1 MAEINNF
8 EIIQNKLDALVEKI
22 IQKENLDED
31 FRITYAQILEKI
43 NTKMDVFSND
53 DTAEHIGVLGTELSR
68 LLKERQEAV
77 DAKFNA
83 IKGEFD
89 NLNSLLE
96 NSLKTPELI
105 SVFNKIENQIHYFAE
120 EQENQK
126 FAFNSIISHIEKFGT
141 LKETNEQLI
150 SNFGIVKEQNTI
162 INENVN
168 KQLDILNKIKADIK
182 DSISA
187 EIKNIP
193 DKDEVLANSEKN
205 KEEIKKH
212 NEELVSSLESKLLS
226 SLDLSAIEDIKN
238 YTEKMFFQGTEV
250 LKEDIW
256 AIKDSVK
263 EVQSDSLTKEA
274 FDKEIADLKILNSS
288 IKEDITDVISEES
301 VAASEQLS
309 QIAATIEA
317 LKKEIADIVLVEQ
330 DAKIAEALK
339 NVQSKFAT
347 QLVQIADN
355 ISFADD
361 AEQINDA
368 VYGAA
373 DEVKEKISSDITD
386 IKQAIDAF
394 KEDSASDGASIKELL
409 TKIDNSLHADI
420 AKELRTLVSGFNL
433 LTSGLK
439 EDKEYVYTMPDV
451 ESDLSKIRLELNNI
465 QKSVNEKLEDKSLNE
480 DISDIRGRFC
490 ALNEDVSSIS
500 KRTNKLII
508 ASDEVNKA
516 LRANISSFT
525 SLINGFD
532 KRSKEFYNSNI
543 IKDLNSKLETLSQM
557 ATQLVQSD
565 QIMNEVFMYMGEWI
579 DSASDSFDEIKT
591 DVTKIKKSLLLD
603 DSGDSEKLE
612 YSVAALSEKVAAID
626 NKLNTLIE
634 HQQDTNEIKSL
645 MEYIA
650 SQVSAANEKIIEND
664 NLAGKIASMEKQLKK
679 IEKNVAVITEYI
691 DEDTEEDDYFDE
703 DEPVN

>member
-168 KQLDILNKIKADIK
+168 KQLDILNKIKEDIK

-187 EIKNIP
+187 EIRNIP

-394 KEDSASDGASIKELL
+394 KEDSASDGASIKEFL

-532 KRSKEFYNSNI
+532 KRSKEFYNANI

-557 ATQLVQSD
+557 TTQLVQSD

>member
-53 DTAEHIGVLGTELSR
+53 DTAEHISVLGTELGR
-68 LLKERQEAV
+68 LLKERQETV

-162 INENVN
+162 INENIN
-168 KQLDILNKIKADIK
+168 KQLEILNKIKDDCK
-182 DSISA
+182 ESISEEFKA
-187 EIKNIP
+187 IP
-193 DKDEVLANSEKN
+193 TKDEVLENSEKN

-212 NEELVSSLESKLLS
+212 NDELIASLEAKLLAN
-226 SLDLSAIEDIKN
+226 LDLSAIEDIKN

-263 EVQSDSLTKEA
+263 EVQTTALSKED
-274 FDKEIADLKILNSS
+274 FDKEFSDLKILSSS
-288 IKEDITDVISEES
+288 IKEDLTDVISEES
-301 VAASEQLS
+301 VAASNQLAEIS
-309 QIAATIEA
+309 SAIEA

-330 DAKIAEALK
+330 NAKIAEALK
-339 NVQSKFAT
+339 NVQTKFAT
-347 QLVQIADN
+347 QLVQVADN
-355 ISFADD
+355 ISFADE
-361 AEQINDA
+361 AEQVNESIDA
-368 VYGAA
+368 AA
-373 DEVKEKISSDITD
+373 DELKAKISSDIED
-386 IKQAIDAF
+386 IKQLINSV
-394 KEDSASDGASIKELL
+394 KEGSVSDCEKIVELL
-409 TKIDNSLHADI
+409 TKIDTSIQSDI

-433 LTSGLK
+433 LTNGLK

-465 QKSVNEKLEDKSLNE
+465 QKSVNEKLEDTSLNQ
-480 DISDIRGRFC
+480 DISDIRGRFTS
-490 ALNEDVSSIS
+490 LNEDISSIS

-532 KRSKEFYNSNI
+532 KRSKEFYDANI
-543 IKDLNSKLETLSQM
+543 IRDLNSKLEMLSQM
-557 ATQLVQSD
+557 TAQMVQSD

-591 DVTKIKKSLLLD
+591 DVAKIKKNLLLD
-603 DSGDSEKLE
+603 DSEDSEKLE
-612 YSVAALSEKVAAID
+612 YTVTALGEKVAAMD
-626 NKLNTLIE
+626 DKLNTIME
-634 HQQDTNEIKSL
+634 RQQETAEIKSL

-664 NLAGKIASMEKQLKK
+664 NLALKIASMEKQLKK

-691 DEDTEEDDYFDE
+691 DEDAEEDDYFDE